1 MPKRPELDALISQAY
16 DCVFEPEGWSDL
28 LQSVAL
34 LVGGNSGLVYVKS
47 RICSAKTLFTS
58 RDFDP
63 SYNIASY
70 LSYYE
75 SRSPL
80 IGFYQRQPE
89 GRVRALGGYAFS
101 TELRKT
107 EFFQDWIRPQGYADM
122 LGAHLVRT
130 SQHYAW
136 MSIRRPEKRGVYSA
150 AEIRA
155 ANCLGGHLGRVIKLS
170 LKLEMGRNVAESAR
184 ASLDVVGFGVLIVDA
199 NERILVTNR
208 SAEAILSAGSG
219 LRSHRGRLAC
229 ERTEDG
235 GVLRDAIH
243 AAAQAWTARGGIVVD
258 FCVHRR
264 TNHRPLT
271 VHVLPVSSSSP
282 WKSFAPSSAVAVVF
296 VIDPLARFAN
306 VDTFASAY
314 GFTAAERRV
323 LREVVQGGGLVDA
336 ARKLAI
342 AVPTAR
348 THLQHIFEK
357 TDVNTQAELIRL
369 VMMSSLQLRPTD
381 R

>member
-1 MPKRPELDALISQAY
+1 MGSELDTLISQAY
-16 DCVFEPEGWSDL
+16 DCIFEPEGWSDVL
-28 LQSVAL
+28 HSLAQ
-34 LVGGNSGLVYVKS
+34 LVGGDTGLVYVKS
-47 RICSAKTLFTS
+47 RICGARTLFTS

-80 IGFYQRQPE
+80 IGFYQREPE
-89 GRVRALGGYAFS
+89 GRVRPLGGYAFS
-101 TELRKT
+101 TEFRET
-107 EFFQDWIRPQGYADM
+107 EFFQDWIRPQGYGDM

-155 ANCLGGHLGRVIKLS
+155 AACLGGHLGRVIKLS
-170 LKLEMGRNVAESAR
+170 LKLAMDRNVTEHAR

-199 NERILVTNR
+199 REKILLANR
-208 SAEAILSAGSG
+208 SAQAILSAGSG

-235 GVLRDAIH
+235 AVLRDAIH
-243 AAAQAWTARGGIVVD
+243 TASQPWTARGGIVVD

-271 VHVLPVSSSSP
+271 VHVLPVSSNSA
-282 WKSFAPSSAVAVVF
+282 WRSFAPSSAVAILF
-296 VIDPLARFAN
+296 VIDPLASVAN
-306 VDTFASAY
+306 LDTFASAY
-314 GFTAAERRV
+314 GLTVAERRV
-323 LREVVQGGGLVDA
+323 LREVAQGGGLVDA

-369 VMMSSLQLRPTD
+369 VMTSSLQLRPTD